1 MAKFTPEQANQCIV
15 TKCESF
21 KIDGVHQYWTI
32 EVQDNNGNI
41 YEIINDQ
48 ISGNAN
54 TIAIKAAIQAH
65 LILTEKFPDPLPPQT
80 ITNESKDDIL
90 GDTVG

>member
-1 MAKFTPEQANQCIV
+1 MANFTPQQANQCII

-21 KIDGVHQYWTI
+21 KINGAHQYWII
-32 EVQDNNGNI
+32 EVQDNKGNL
-41 YEIINDQ
+41 YEIINDK

-54 TIAIKAAIQAH
+54 NIAIKSAIQAH
-65 LILTEKFPDPLPPQT
+65 LILTEKLPDPLPPKT

>member
-1 MAKFTPEQANQCIV
+1 MANFTPQQANECMV

-21 KIDGVHQYWTI
+21 KINGAHQYWII

-41 YEIINDQ
+41 YKVINDR

-54 TIAIKAAIQAH
+54 TIAIKSAIQAH
-65 LILTEKFPDPLPPQT
+65 LILTEKLPDPLPPKT

>member
-21 KIDGVHQYWTI
+21 KIDGVHQYWII

-41 YEIINDQ
+41 YEIINDK

-54 TIAIKAAIQAH
+54 TIAIKSAIQAH
-65 LILTEKFPDPLPPQT
+65 LILTEKFPDPLPPQE
-80 ITNESKDDIL
+80 ITTESKDDIL

>member
-1 MAKFTPEQANQCIV
+1 MAKFTPDQTNQCIV

-21 KIDGVHQYWTI
+21 KINGVHQYWII

-41 YEIINDQ
+41 YEIINDK
-48 ISGNAN
+48 ISGDAN
-54 TIAIKAAIQAH
+54 TIAIKSAIQAH
-65 LILTEKFPDPLPPQT
+65 LILTEKFPDPLPPQI

-90 GDTVG
+90 GDTIG

>member
-1 MAKFTPEQANQCIV
+1 MANFTPQQANQCII
-15 TKCESF
+15 TKCDSF
-21 KIDGVHQYWTI
+21 KINGIHQCWII
-32 EVQDNNGNI
+32 EVQDNNGNL
-41 YEIINDQ
+41 YEIINDK

-54 TIAIKAAIQAH
+54 TIAIKSSIQAH
-65 LILTEKFPDPLPPQT
+65 LILTEKLPDPLPPQT